1 MAITVVIAPTV
12 HAVSGVTTQF
22 TASGPFVLY
31 GDGFA
36 EGERCSLE
44 RLGPSGAYLKA
55 SNEKG
60 MIKVGAYPNMVYVEA
75 PGSYQL
81 VKSATRTAASV
92 GYEEV

>member
-1 MAITVVIAPTV
+1 MAITVTIAPTTL
-12 HAVSGVTTQF
+12 AVSGVATQF
-22 TASGPFVLY
+22 VASGPFVLY

-36 EGERCSLE
+36 EGEWCSLE
-44 RLGPSGAYLKA
+44 RLGPSGKYIKA
-55 SNEKG
+55 RNEKG
-60 MIKVGAYPNMVYVEA
+60 VIKVGADPNMVYVEA